1 MPVHPIDL
9 KFWESVLWGASTP
22 NPRFLNQLNGLAVT
36 NAAYYLMMDQKPTH
50 TNPANH
56 RLCPTQI
63 HISDISNHTNKYLNK
78 IDSFYYK
85 EK

>member
-36 NAAYYLMMDQKPTH
+36 NAAYRHAKMYLAISQQPLVRLTCMMALSVRRGEEENAKMT
-50 TNPANH
+50 
-56 RLCPTQI
+56 
-63 HISDISNHTNKYLNK
+63 
-78 IDSFYYK
+78 
-85 EK
+85 